1 MRHILTRTVGIFIIL
16 IIGSLLGGILFVSR
30 TPSADTTTTVTPTK
44 TGEDIGSPTTQPEMP
59 PTDQTQTDLL
69 TTNGESLKFIYSE
82 LTAESIDIWAT
93 EVLHP
98 EQQELLLSIPRHA
111 GFGIRAA
118 LSHDQ
123 TKIAYT
129 TQPPNVGDN
138 RYLAELWVLDI
149 NTQQTQK
156 LAEQVHIGRYMHY
169 PLWSPDDRWIAF
181 DRQTSVDFPY
191 EQDIAVVNVQTGED
205 ITLVSKSSIN
215 TDESSANY
223 MTLVDWDPNE
233 NSLYYKQMNEGQAE
247 LWRINVPQNHSG
259 EYINTITDDGA
270 RCYFI
275 SPKGQFLLCSTIQS
289 SNEIIVVV
297 STNKKETPIM
307 LDNLPYEF
315 STPIW
320 NTDGT
325 GIIYGFPAQGDQEA
339 GIQSIQTDIGVTA
352 SIHTFQFD
360 KSEKF
365 APRSWSP
372 DEQWLAGYLISEEG
386 RTLAIVDPDGQ
397 LMTRLADREGREFIG
412 WLTKDMNESK

>member
-1 MRHILTRTVGIFIIL
+1 
-16 IIGSLLGGILFVSR
+16 
-30 TPSADTTTTVTPTK
+30 
-44 TGEDIGSPTTQPEMP
+44 
-59 PTDQTQTDLL
+59 
-69 TTNGESLKFIYSE
+69 
-82 LTAESIDIWAT
+82 
-93 EVLHP
+93 
-98 EQQELLLSIPRHA
+98 
-111 GFGIRAA
+111 
-118 LSHDQ
+118 
-123 TKIAYT
+123 
-129 TQPPNVGDN
+129 
-138 RYLAELWVLDI
+138 
-149 NTQQTQK
+149 
-156 LAEQVHIGRYMHY
+156 
-169 PLWSPDDRWIAF
+169 
-181 DRQTSVDFPY
+181 
-191 EQDIAVVNVQTGED
+191 
-205 ITLVSKSSIN
+205 
-215 TDESSANY
+215 
-223 MTLVDWDPNE
+223 
-233 NSLYYKQMNEGQAE
+233 AE